1 VFIGDD
7 VYLENEYP
15 ECVEIGNG
23 VTLGLRSIVVAHGM
37 GGPGRIVIEDNAFIG
52 CNSLL
57 ITLRNRTLT
66 IGQGSVVMAGSVVTM
81 DVPRFTSVGPSPAR
95 ANPSLA

>member
-15 ECVEIGNG
+15 ERVDIQNG

-37 GGPGRIVIEDNAFIG
+37 GGPGRVVIEDNAFIG

-57 ITLRNRTLT
+57 ITSRGRTLT
-66 IGQGSVVMAGSVVTM
+66 IGEGSVVMAGSVVTAN
-81 DVPRFTSVGPSPAR
+81 VPPFASVGPSSR
-95 ANPSLA
+95 ESVSLA